1 MLKNTICL
9 IGLSAA
15 SAVNAI
21 QYGYNHGTVRKDSEL
36 VAANF
41 KDVDIDLYAPAFL
54 DPATR
59 QSGFKNGTQGPTSHE
74 DMGMYHVP
82 GRYENNQILIANRG
96 IYGEHCRKE
105 RLHELSHSKLHL

>member
-1 MLKNTICL
+1 MLKNAICL

-15 SAVNAI
+15 SAVNAV
-21 QYGYNHGTVRKDSEL
+21 QYGYNHVTVR
-36 VAANF
+36 

-74 DMGMYHVP
+74 DMGMYHIT
-82 GRYENNQILIANRG
+82 YLELENN
-96 IYGEHCRKE
+96 
-105 RLHELSHSKLHL
+105 

>member
-1 MLKNTICL
+1 MLKTTICL
-9 IGLSAA
+9 IALSAA
-15 SAVNAI
+15 SAVNAL

-54 DPATR
+54 EPATR

-74 DMGMYHVP
+74 DMGMYHILGIV
-82 GRYENNQILIANRG
+82 ENN
-96 IYGEHCRKE
+96 
-105 RLHELSHSKLHL
+105 